1 MEYSVQL
8 NGQMIASPR
17 SGRSGDMAEGE
28 KEFSSLS
35 KLKGLSKDDK
45 TENAMLRSRID
56 EQSQLIMIL
65 KNRSDETINKIQ
77 TLERIN
83 EELTSFRDSAK
94 EQIEHERRKFNLLDG
109 RFNDLASNHEE
120 MIKFKDEYKRVNAEL
135 RKENDR
141 LRDEN
146 AKLFSKAL
154 LEKDEMIHNLEGKLI
169 TAKEQC
175 AAIDTKYRHAVQEG
189 RAREDSLR
197 RELQDLQEK
206 MRTDVKALQHKLSET
221 EERLKGANY
230 KLQNQIDSRQNA
242 DTEMT
247 RKIQQ
252 LTKEKD
258 EMLDLAMQR
267 GKIIQ
272 KEQSDNKM
280 LKKRIEEMEKSVQ
293 EMHEKFER
301 EAAAVNSN
309 RAVRKLKDE
318 LDEAETKK
326 TEVTKEF
333 EAYKK
338 HTTALL
344 KKEKELNER
353 LRHLCG

>member
-175 AAIDTKYRHAVQEG
+175 AAIDTKYR
-189 RAREDSLR
+189 
-197 RELQDLQEK
+197 
-206 MRTDVKALQHKLSET
+206 
-221 EERLKGANY
+221 
-230 KLQNQIDSRQNA
+230 
-242 DTEMT
+242 
-247 RKIQQ
+247 
-252 LTKEKD
+252 
-258 EMLDLAMQR
+258 
-267 GKIIQ
+267 
-272 KEQSDNKM
+272 
-280 LKKRIEEMEKSVQ
+280 
-293 EMHEKFER
+293 R